1 MRGRGSCED
10 YGGGCGPWRGS
21 RRLQPLHSRASHIQ
35 QEEPAGEEPEPTA
48 PQPPQPVRPAPPC
61 AMAKEGVEK
70 AEETEQMIEKEA
82 GKEPAEGG
90 GGSHR
95 LGDAQ
100 EMRAVVL
107 AGFGGLNK
115 LRVTRKAMPEPQDG
129 ELKIRVKAWSS
140 IRVFLSRFLS
150 LRARRS
156 RGGGGGASA
165 GPLRGEEWP
174 WAPPPRPSR
183 VSEPPAARGRLTLGG
198 CSEVALALTKPDLGV
213 IGGDCELLLGGGTR
227 WRVASSTG
235 VWKIALRG
243 LSVG

>member
-1 MRGRGSCED
+1 MDRGAARRSCSHCTAEH
-10 YGGGCGPWRGS
+10 PTFN
-21 RRLQPLHSRASHIQ
+21 RRNPREKS
-35 QEEPAGEEPEPTA
+35 PEPPA
-48 PQPPQPVRPAPPC
+48 PQPLQPVRPAPAR

-82 GKEPAEGG
+82 VKEPAEGG

-140 IRVFLSRFLS
+140 IRAFLFFSLCALSALGSRWGES
-150 LRARRS
+150 LR
-156 RGGGGGASA
+156 GY
-165 GPLRGEEWP
+165 
-174 WAPPPRPSR
+174 PPPRPH
-183 VSEPPAARGRLTLGG
+183 PGLG
-198 CSEVALALTKPDLGV
+198 
-213 IGGDCELLLGGGTR
+213 
-227 WRVASSTG
+227 ASPRPWAS
-235 VWKIALRG
+235 
-243 LSVG
+243 

>member
-1 MRGRGSCED
+1 MGLWGRGSCKD
-10 YGGGCGPWRGS
+10 YGGGCGPRRGS
-21 RRLQPLHSRASHIQ
+21 QGLQPLHSRASHIQ
-35 QEEPAGEEPEPTA
+35 QEEPAGEEPQLPA
-48 PQPPQPVRPAPPC
+48 PQPPQPVRPAPPR

-82 GKEPAEGG
+82 GKEPAEGGGG

-140 IRVFLSRFLS
+140 IRAFLAFS
-150 LRARRS
+150 LFARWGLLG
-156 RGGGGGASA
+156 RGWQSLGGDAALGRVSVGA
-165 GPLRGEEWP
+165 PVRVLT
-174 WAPPPRPSR
+174 R
-183 VSEPPAARGRLTLGG
+183 VSEPPRHPRPADPGEDA
-198 CSEVALALTKPDLGV
+198 E
-213 IGGDCELLLGGGTR
+213 R
-227 WRVASSTG
+227 WPSLSSSR
-235 VWKIALRG
+235 I
-243 LSVG
+243 

>member
-1 MRGRGSCED
+1 MALVRITAEALDSGAARRGCSHCTAEH
-10 YGGGCGPWRGS
+10 PTFN
-21 RRLQPLHSRASHIQ
+21 RRNPPERS
-35 QEEPAGEEPEPTA
+35 PEPPA
-48 PQPPQPVRPAPPC
+48 SQPPQPVRPAPPR

-82 GKEPAEGG
+82 GKEPAEGGG

-140 IRVFLSRFLS
+140 IRAFLAFS
-150 LRARRS
+150 LFARSALRG
-156 RGGGGGASA
+156 RGGGRTSEA
-165 GPLRGEEWP
+165 RFP
-174 WAPPPRPSR
+174 WVQPSR
-183 VSEPPAARGRLTLGG
+183 VPPSA
-198 CSEVALALTKPDLGV
+198 P
-213 IGGDCELLLGGGTR
+213 
-227 WRVASSTG
+227 
-235 VWKIALRG
+235 
-243 LSVG
+243 